1 MRYDAWMLVALTGAS
16 GFIGSYT
23 AAALK
28 RAGHRVRALVRE
40 SSRRDHIE
48 PSVAEWVVGGQ
59 SDPDSI
65 ESFVRGVDCVI
76 HNSLDWS
83 GPEDYDVEHILS
95 NFESSLRLLE
105 ATRLAGCKQYIFV
118 SSVAALREISDEWN
132 GQITETHPTWPDG
145 HYGAFKAA
153 VEPVLKAYHF
163 SYGMNTS
170 AWRPCAVYGIDPK
183 LPRSRWHDLVE
194 KVRRG
199 ETIDTS
205 QGGKIVHVD
214 DVADGLTL
222 AVGDQ
227 SVSGQIYNLVDCYMY
242 HQQAAEFAR
251 ELTGS
256 SARIIDRKGPGPRN
270 QFDCSK
276 AIAFFEKHG
285 NPIALRRGHEGVRQ
299 YVQQLLAA
307 TS

>member
-1 MRYDAWMLVALTGAS
+1 MLVALTGAS

-23 AAALK
+23 TRALH

-40 SSRRDHIE
+40 KSRRDHIE
-48 PSVAEWVVGGQ
+48 EHVAEWVVGEQ
-59 SDPDSI
+59 SHPKSI
-65 ESFVRGVDCVI
+65 LEITRGVDCLI

-83 GPEDYDVEHILS
+83 GDENHDVENILN
-95 NFESSLRLLE
+95 NFTSSLRLLE
-105 ATRLAGCKQYIFV
+105 AARLVGAKQFIFV

-145 HYGAFKAA
+145 PYGAFKSA
-153 VEPVLKAYHF
+153 VEPVLKAYHL

-183 LPRSRWHDLVE
+183 LSRSRWYDEVQ

-199 ETIDTS
+199 EMIDTN

-214 DVADGLTL
+214 DVADALTY
-222 AVGDQ
+222 AVGDE
-227 SVSGQIYNLVDCYMY
+227 SVSGQIYNLVDCYLY

-256 SARIIDRKGPGPRN
+256 AAKIIDRKGSGPKN

-276 AIAFFEKHG
+276 AIAFFGEHG
-285 NPIALRRGHEGVRQ
+285 NHIALRRGHEGVRR
-299 YVQQLLAA
+299 YISQLLDKI
-307 TS
+307 S